1 MSTNEKPAITDY
13 HAMADY
19 LEHLLTRQAD
29 RLRSY
34 DIDGACAVADET
46 KSVAEE
52 LTRRQILNQPEF
64 AQQRQR
70 LQKQYRDICLIISD
84 QRQEVS
90 NKLQQIRQGLRALGG
105 YSGK

>member
-1 MSTNEKPAITDY
+1 MSTTENQSTTDY
-13 HAMADY
+13 HAMAEY
-19 LEHLLTRQAD
+19 LEHLLTRQTD

-46 KSVAEE
+46 TRVAEE
-52 LTRRQILNQPEF
+52 LTQRQILNQPQF
-64 AQQRQR
+64 AEHRRR
-70 LQKQYRDICLIISD
+70 LQQQYKDICLIISD

-90 NKLQQIRQGLRALGG
+90 DKMKQIHEGLRVLNG